1 MRKLVLVIGILIL
14 AATSAAAQQID
25 LKALDALAAKAKES
39 VEITLDEAALKA
51 TSGIVTNK
59 TGDEGAAKKVA
70 EGLKGVYGRVFEFDG
85 PYDRKVLEDIRK
97 QLKAPQ
103 WSVVM
108 RVREDT
114 EEVEMWMHRTDG
126 VMDGMLLIAAEENEL
141 VVFNLVGI
149 SNLSD
154 LSKIG
159 GKFGVPNIDLPG
171 TRD

>member
-1 MRKLVLVIGILIL
+1 MHKNYQHDNI
-14 AATSAAAQQID
+14 
-25 LKALDALAAKAKES
+25 
-39 VEITLDEAALKA
+39 
-51 TSGIVTNK
+51 
-59 TGDEGAAKKVA
+59 KK
-70 EGLKGVYGRVFEFDG
+70 
-85 PYDRKVLEDIRK
+85 
-97 QLKAPQ
+97 
-103 WSVVM
+103 S
-108 RVREDT
+108 
-114 EEVEMWMHRTDG
+114 TDG